1 MINARIV
8 FVATTAETASLGIA
22 KAILAC
28 GKFHSV
34 HGDFPYEVYQY
45 KDCYLIIEDQTLAGD
60 PELDWEQHFTC
71 ETFVILYR
79 HSGRAGK
86 KRLTVHPLGN
96 VTDAPLAG
104 NPLAVAAVHPLYLR
118 HMLLML
124 QKTVKEQHSDYLVN
138 YEVTHHGPTTLK
150 TPVFFV
156 EAGDGEDQWK
166 DETAHQ
172 LISSAVH
179 CFIESPVATVPC
191 AIGFG
196 GDHYGERFERRTNEL
211 AFGHMIP
218 ERNFEHLNEQL
229 LNDLVN
235 KTVPKV
241 DVVVWDKKKQG
252 TQEQRD
258 FVLGYFERKK
268 IEVRKI

>member
-1 MINARIV
+1 MIHARIV

-28 GKFHSV
+28 GKFREV
-34 HGDFPYEVYQY
+34 HGDFPFDVYRY
-45 KDCYLIIEDQTLAGD
+45 NDCYLIIEDQPLAGD

-96 VTDAPLAG
+96 VTDKPLAG
-104 NPLAVAAVHPLYLR
+104 NPLAVAAVNPLYLR
-118 HMLLML
+118 HFLLSL
-124 QKTVKEQHSDYLVN
+124 QKITKEQKSDYLVN

-156 EAGDGEDQWK
+156 EAGDGEPQWN
-166 DETAHQ
+166 DSTAHK

-179 CFIESPVATVPC
+179 HFVETPLATVPC

-196 GDHYGERFERRTNEL
+196 GDHYGERFERRTDTL

-218 ERNFEHLNEQL
+218 ERNFEHLSEKL
-229 LNDLVN
+229 LDELVS
-235 KTVPKV
+235 KTVPQV

-258 FVLGYFERKK
+258 LILGYFERKK
-268 IEVRKI
+268 IEVLKI